1 MCCALPVAASVS
13 VHELLSHCMRFRG
26 KEVCKER
33 SFGGKKKTHVSTVGR
48 PISFMECIVIIPP
61 LHFTMMCSGG
71 PCSSLAFVTWPYDIL
86 LCSTVL

>member
-1 MCCALPVAASVS
+1 VA
-13 VHELLSHCMRFRG
+13 
-26 KEVCKER
+26 
-33 SFGGKKKTHVSTVGR
+33 KKKTHVSTVGR

-61 LHFTMMCSGG
+61 LHFTMMCSGV